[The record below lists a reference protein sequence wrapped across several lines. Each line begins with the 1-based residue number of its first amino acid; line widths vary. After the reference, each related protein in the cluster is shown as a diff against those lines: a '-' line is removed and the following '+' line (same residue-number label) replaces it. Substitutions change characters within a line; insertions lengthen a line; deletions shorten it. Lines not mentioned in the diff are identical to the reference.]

1 MKANSGNDSSGHES
15 KSGALRSKMADEMFT
30 MKNQWFMVAAI
41 PLHEHNHFQNAAT
54 TEVFML
60 TGAVFQRRFP

>member
-1 MKANSGNDSSGHES
+1 
-15 KSGALRSKMADEMFT
+15 MFT